1 MLKKSITAL
10 ILSASAQTNANVYD
24 SNQHIEFSYAVDQAE
39 SDTFFYHSYQYQQSD
54 PFSLSLTENDLKL
67 EGPGLPKYLTV
78 SDGKDWD
85 YLMGQTYTIL
95 GLSVA
100 TVGLMTLLPE
110 SITKWDEEDRD
121 LSGLGSKWKDNVTS
135 GPTWDRDEHFLN
147 YIMHPYF
154 GGVYYTA
161 ARHAGFNEFESFLYS
176 ATMSTFFWEYGV
188 EAFAEVPSWQDIIVT
203 PFFGAVV
210 GEMMFE
216 AEQSIVASGGEVLGS
231 ETVGDV
237 SLFFLNPVG
246 HIHGWVS
253 GAWGGSAEFQYSSK
267 PWFGNQDAAKFAMDA
282 GASYDD
288 VFYGVEIKVT
298 F

>member
-1 MLKKSITAL
+1 MFKKSMTAL
-10 ILSASAQTNANVYD
+10 ILSTSSLAHAGMSN

-39 SDTFFYHSYQYQQSD
+39 NYTLYTYSDQAYSSA
-54 PFSLSLTENDLKL
+54 PFSLGLTENELKL
-67 EGPGLPKYLTV
+67 EEPPLPKYLTIQ
-78 SDGKDWD
+78 SEKDWD
-85 YLMGQTYTIL
+85 YLAGQTYTIL

-110 SITKWDEEDRD
+110 SITKWDAEDRN
-121 LSGLGSKWKDNVTS
+121 LSGLGSKWKDNVTA
-135 GPTWDRDEHFLN
+135 GPVWDRDEHFLN

-188 EAFAEVPSWQDIIVT
+188 EAFAEVPSWQDIFIT

-210 GEMMFE
+210 GELMFE
-216 AEQSIVASGGEVLGS
+216 AEQDIVATGGEVWGS
-231 ETVGDV
+231 ETMGSVT
-237 SLFFLNPVG
+237 LFFLNPVG
-246 HIHGWVS
+246 HIHGWAS
-253 GAWGGSAEFQYSSK
+253 DAWGGSAEFQYSST
-267 PWFGNQDAAKFAMDA
+267 PWFGNQDAAQFAMDA
-282 GASYDD
+282 GASYDKA
-288 VFYGVEIKVT
+288 FYGVEMKIS